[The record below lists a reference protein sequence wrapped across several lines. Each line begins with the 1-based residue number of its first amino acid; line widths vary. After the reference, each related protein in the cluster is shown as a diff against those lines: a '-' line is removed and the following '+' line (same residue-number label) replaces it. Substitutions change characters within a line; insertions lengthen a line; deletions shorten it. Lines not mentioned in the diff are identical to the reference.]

1 MWSLKK
7 LPFEKNS
14 LEPII
19 SEKTIDF
26 HYGKHHQTYVNKL
39 NDLTKEKPELNS
51 LILEDLIKKSAN
63 NDELKAIFNNAAQ
76 VFNHDFFWQSLS
88 PEKKEISSKL
98 LTKIEED
105 FTSLENFKEEFI
117 QSALAQFGSG
127 WAWLVKNKENKLGI
141 IKTANADNPLSKD
154 LTPLFAIDVWEH
166 AYYLDYQNKRAE
178 FVEAILDNLVNW
190 DFVEKNLEK

>member
-1 MWSLKK
+1 MWLLKK

-98 LTKIEED
+98 LAKIEED

>member
-88 PEKKEISSKL
+88 PEKKEISPKL
-98 LTKIEED
+98 LAKIEED

-127 WAWLVKNKENKLGI
+127 WAWLVKNKENKLEI

-154 LTPLFAIDVWEH
+154 LTPLFTIDVWEH

-190 DFVEKNLEK
+190 DFIEKNLEK

>member
-88 PEKKEISSKL
+88 PEKKEISPKL
-98 LTKIEED
+98 LAKIEED

-154 LTPLFAIDVWEH
+154 LTPLFTIDVWEH